1 MKNDMKIIY
10 VLSVCFVFV
19 TNYVF
24 PQSTHNR
31 LKVNV
36 NLAASDYI
44 GFYQKNISQQ
54 KNSRCAMYPSCS
66 NYGMQVFKERPF
78 WEAVILTADRLCR
91 CSHDTRFY
99 DVTYE
104 AGYKSYIDYPYYE
117 NVPFSVIA
125 NRSRIYNVPS
135 VKCRQDRDS
144 TIVFIHQQINKG
156 HYDVAL
162 LKIEEGLF
170 EQKLPTDSLYYLK
183 LVCYRG
189 LDLLEEGVFD
199 YETNID
205 ESLKKDGNIG
215 LQIALMYKDL
225 GNVEGAANVL
235 RRNVAVLNDS
245 NLLYRTCLLQAVLDA
260 QQEKWD
266 SSRKNFVQ
274 ACRYNP
280 EMESMLDR
288 NLLALEKLKSRK
300 RKSPIW
306 AGIFS
311 ILPGGGY
318 LYTGH
323 KGSALTSFAI
333 NSLLAYA
340 TYTSIKTKNYGWAG
354 VCGFLSLS
362 FYIGN
367 INGASRSALRYNQ
380 REQKR
385 ILGEIENVNNIY

>member
-1 MKNDMKIIY
+1 M
-10 VLSVCFVFV
+10 
-19 TNYVF
+19 
-24 PQSTHNR
+24 
-31 LKVNV
+31 
-36 NLAASDYI
+36 
-44 GFYQKNISQQ
+44 
-54 KNSRCAMYPSCS
+54 
-66 NYGMQVFKERPF
+66 
-78 WEAVILTADRLCR
+78 
-91 CSHDTRFY
+91 
-99 DVTYE
+99 
-104 AGYKSYIDYPYYE
+104 
-117 NVPFSVIA
+117 
-125 NRSRIYNVPS
+125 
-135 VKCRQDRDS
+135 
-144 TIVFIHQQINKG
+144 
-156 HYDVAL
+156 AL

-323 KGSALTSFAI
+323 KGSALTSFVI

-367 INGASRSALRYNQ
+367 INGASRSAVRYNQ

-385 ILGEIENVNNIY
+385 ILGEIENINHIY